1 MHIAAFLKFRN
12 SLIFALIVAFAQPLG
27 GRGIA
32 GGEKYIVNSILFKF
46 AVDSGN
52 LFDGDDG
59 RAAKVA
65 ALDLLGLNAMF
76 AAAWDLEAHTTSDL
90 NFPLMSLVDY
100 RGYRLIA
107 MSLLP
112 IGRDTVR
119 SLKFLS
125 IFPLSRASMGL
136 KV

>member
-1 MHIAAFLKFRN
+1 
-12 SLIFALIVAFAQPLG
+12 
-27 GRGIA
+27 
-32 GGEKYIVNSILFKF
+32 
-46 AVDSGN
+46 VDSGN
-52 LFDGDDG
+52 LFGGDDG

-112 IGRDTVR
+112 IDRDTVHQINN
-119 SLKFLS
+119 LVYVLFCA
-125 IFPLSRASMGL
+125 I
-136 KV
+136 